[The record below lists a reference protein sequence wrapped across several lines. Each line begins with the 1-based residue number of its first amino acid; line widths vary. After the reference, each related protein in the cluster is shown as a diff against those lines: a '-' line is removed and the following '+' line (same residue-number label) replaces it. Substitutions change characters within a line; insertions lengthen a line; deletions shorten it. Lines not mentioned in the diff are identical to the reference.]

1 MSYRFIVY
9 FTILPVAQK
18 MRCQMAGLMSSYFER
33 MWAEV
38 AMVSSRY

>member
-1 MSYRFIVY
+1 
-9 FTILPVAQK
+9 
-18 MRCQMAGLMSSYFER
+18 MAGLMSSYFER